1 MHKNIIYL
9 HTFLKNIYI
18 RNFLYKKEIYIL
30 GTYYYHL
37 FEMQFINLPRFVLKR
52 FKKCGKQYNPT
63 CQFEKSLWF
72 IFEFVWHGETKDWRE
87 LCSFVCSWEHN
98 LYDSRISRY
107 SEKSRFLC
115 GSLCLQITCYWNF
128 QVCIHNGLCI
138 HSFGI
143 LFLGNFKWFLGLF
156 LFSNP
161 SPLAEMRST
170 WRTSFSGQ
178 IQGLWAQLGLKEA
191 RKLMEV

>member
-1 MHKNIIYL
+1 
-9 HTFLKNIYI
+9 
-18 RNFLYKKEIYIL
+18 
-30 GTYYYHL
+30 
-37 FEMQFINLPRFVLKR
+37 MQFINLPCFVLKR

-63 CQFEKSLWF
+63 CQFEESLWF
-72 IFEFVWHGETKDWRE
+72 IFEFLWHGETKDWRE

-156 LFSNP
+156 FIFKPFTPGWN
-161 SPLAEMRST
+161 E
-170 WRTSFSGQ
+170 
-178 IQGLWAQLGLKEA
+178 INLKNIFF
-191 RKLMEV
+191 RPNSRPMSSIGPKGC

>member
-1 MHKNIIYL
+1 MQVLAGNAQKHHLLTYIFKKHIYQE
-9 HTFLKNIYI
+9 FSVQK
-18 RNFLYKKEIYIL
+18 RNSI
-30 GTYYYHL
+30 YYYHL

-138 HSFGI
+138 RYTFFGKFQMI
-143 LFLGNFKWFLGLF
+143 LRPFFYFQTLHPWLKWDQLEEHLFQAKFKAYEL
-156 LFSNP
+156 N
-161 SPLAEMRST
+161 
-170 WRTSFSGQ
+170 
-178 IQGLWAQLGLKEA
+178 WA
-191 RKLMEV
+191 